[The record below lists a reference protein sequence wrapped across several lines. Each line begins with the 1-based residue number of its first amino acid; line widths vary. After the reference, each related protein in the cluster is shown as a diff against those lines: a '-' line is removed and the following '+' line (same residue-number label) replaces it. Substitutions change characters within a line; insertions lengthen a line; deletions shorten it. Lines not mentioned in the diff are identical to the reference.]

1 METPLNLVDFLNDVV
16 LKTARTLNIFDEGF
30 APAVRIAD
38 PRFGDYQAN
47 GVLPYAKKNSLNPR
61 ELAQALIE
69 ALQENKRL
77 KQSFDIEIAG
87 PGFINFKMT
96 NALILAWITHFGD
109 SKALS
114 EASQSLTGKNIVI
127 DYSSPNTAKQMHV
140 GHLRSLV
147 IGEAIQRMLRF
158 CGATIIRDNHLGD
171 WGTQFGILLMQIKN
185 SGYDL
190 TAEHED
196 VLEDLERLYKEG
208 SKHFR
213 EEKGAQDKAR
223 EELLKLQQG
232 DPENL
237 SLWQKITDV
246 SYGAFEEIYDLFKV
260 TFDFARG
267 ESFYRNKLERVYEE
281 LKADLI
287 AEQSQGA
294 WVVFHPEHPR
304 FKDTPFIICKAD
316 GASNYAS
323 TDLATVLSRVE
334 DPEIRAN
341 EIIYVTDGRQQDHFA
356 QLFLTAQKWFDS
368 RNYACPELRHVWFG
382 TILGEDGKAIKTRS
396 GDPIRLKALVN
407 EAIQRAFDLVSAKN
421 PELSENERSK
431 IARIV
436 GIGALRYADLSQN
449 RTSDYV
455 FSWEKMISFEGNTA
469 PYLQYAVAR
478 IHSIFRKVEE
488 SPESLL
494 SLEPEALGELG
505 CAGRDLARKLIEFP
519 TALNQAI
526 EELKPHFLCTYLY
539 ELAGTFSSFYN
550 ADKVIVKD
558 PETRKR
564 RLTLCARTLGT
575 LKTGLDLLG
584 IETLEAM

>member
-1 METPLNLVDFLNDVV
+1 METPLNLVKFLNEVV
-16 LKTARTLNIFDEGF
+16 LKTAQSLNTFGEAF
-30 APAVRIAD
+30 SPEVRIAD

-47 GVLPYAKKNSLNPR
+47 GVLPYAKKNRLNPR
-61 ELAQALIE
+61 ELAQTLIDALKENE
-69 ALQENKRL
+69 AL
-77 KQSFDIEIAG
+77 KQSFSIEIAG

-96 NALILAWITHFGD
+96 NAFVLAWITHFGN
-109 SKALS
+109 S
-114 EASQSLTGKNIVI
+114 EAFAAASQSLTGKNILI

-158 CGATIIRDNHLGD
+158 CGANIIRDNHLGD
-171 WGTQFGILLMQIKN
+171 WGTQFGILLMQIKD

-196 VLEDLERLYKEG
+196 ALEDLERLYKEG
-208 SKHFR
+208 SKRFK
-213 EEKGAQDKAR
+213 EEDGAQDKAR
-223 EELLKLQQG
+223 EELLKLQQE
-232 DPENL
+232 DPENFG
-237 SLWQKITDV
+237 LWQKITEV
-246 SYGAFEEIYDLFKV
+246 SYGAFKEIYDLFNV
-260 TFDFARG
+260 TFDHARG
-267 ESFYRNKLERVYEE
+267 ESFYRNKLDRVYEE
-281 LKADLI
+281 LKADSI
-287 AEQSQGA
+287 AELSQGA

-304 FKDTPFIICKAD
+304 FKKTPFIIRKAD

-323 TDLATVLSRVE
+323 TDLATVLSHVE
-334 DPEIRAN
+334 DPEIQAN

-356 QLFLTAQKWFDS
+356 QLFLTAKKWFQA
-368 RNYACPELRHVWFG
+368 RNYPNPELRHAWFG

-407 EAIQRAFDLVSAKN
+407 EAIKRAFDLVSAKN
-421 PELSENERSK
+421 PELPENERNE

-455 FSWEKMISFEGNTA
+455 FSWDKMISFEGNTA

-488 SPESLL
+488 SPESLIAIK
-494 SLEPEALGELG
+494 PESLGELG
-505 CAGRDLARKLIEFP
+505 YAGRDLARKLIEFP

-550 ADKVIVKD
+550 ADKVIVDD

-564 RLTLCARTLGT
+564 RLTLCARTLST
-575 LKTGLDLLG
+575 LKTGVDLLG